1 MTEFP
6 PLPLRLG
13 GEPLP
18 TVGRVRVYVCG
29 ITPYAVTH
37 LGHASTF
44 LWSDLAAR
52 VLRATG
58 SAVELTR
65 NVTDVDESLLAEARR
80 RDEPYDQLA
89 SRQRF
94 AFDRTMETL
103 RVRLPDREPTARQ
116 AVAQVIQLVQAL
128 LLRGAAY
135 EREGTVYA
143 RAAAAAARAGVD
155 PDEALRLAAEY
166 GDQPDDPAK
175 EHPLDVVVWRGATDE
190 GAGASWPSRWGPGRP
205 GWHAQCTAM
214 VLSSY
219 GSGVDLHAGGADLRF
234 PHHAVE
240 ALLGE
245 AATGVAPFARAWMR
259 PGIVSY
265 AGAKMAKST
274 GNLVLVEDL
283 LETVSPAVIRLLC
296 LDRPWREA
304 WEYEPAALQSA
315 AGRLEALYAAASHPG
330 GSRSAA
336 QEVDRALLDDLDVE
350 RAIDLALEEGG
361 GAARRVID
369 VCQLH

>member
-1 MTEFP
+1 MTDFP
-6 PLPLRLG
+6 PPPLRLG

-80 RDEPYDQLA
+80 RHEPYDQLA
-89 SRQRF
+89 TRQRF
-94 AFDRTMETL
+94 AFDRTMEAL

-135 EREGTVYA
+135 ERNGTVYA
-143 RAAAAAARAGVD
+143 RATAAAARAGVD

-166 GDQPDDPAK
+166 GDEPDDPAK
-175 EHPLDVVVWRGATDE
+175 ESPLDVVVWKGATDD
-190 GAGASWPSRWGPGRP
+190 ADVSWPSRWGPGRP

-245 AATGVAPFARAWMR
+245 AATGVAPFSRAWLR
-259 PGIVSY
+259 PGVVSY

-283 LETVSPAVIRLLC
+283 LESASPAAIRLLC
-296 LDRPWREA
+296 LDRPWRQP
-304 WEYEPAALQSA
+304 WEYEPAALQGA
-315 AGRLEALYAAASHPG
+315 AERVEALYAAASHPG
-330 GSRSAA
+330 GSMTAV
-336 QEVDRALLDDLDVE
+336 QEVDAALLDDLDVE
-350 RAIDLALEEGG
+350 RAIDTAVEAGG
-361 GAARRVID
+361 AAARRVID